1 MVVVLYYSTLL
12 VFAAIISIANSFSVT
27 FRLRSMSSSPISYI
41 TKNNN
46 NAQTSSAA
54 RSESAA
60 AAPVTKKRRLAHL
73 NTNDGD
79 SSSEDDFEVMRQ
91 KLREMQNGKVKE
103 LEKRRRHHDDAPH
116 RHHDD
121 TSLSSRTSS
130 RIATTAASSS
140 SDTGTMSTERSQ
152 SAASNKKQSA
162 AAAISGRKQE
172 VIDLLDESSEDNEDD
187 NDPVPKNDRKRK
199 ALPSL
204 EDEVKSMGIGA
215 IKRELEESFGIAT
228 NLFIEKSDLVCALIQ
243 ARSEKKRMNIVKK
256 QQQHDDIIPFHLFAT
271 SSLKTL
277 LPRQT
282 RNKYFRTLRQ
292 IIGFD
297 VPNREL
303 KWLIISNFSIDFGYL
318 LDEILPDVLQFHRV
332 VVFYHGGINESAVMK
347 WRELL
352 VGSGNTVDFVA
363 LSPSDPPNS
372 TANPLP
378 VQIDYGLHHTKM
390 FLTGYDEVIDGKRQS
405 FIRVAIHT
413 SNLLEGDNQL
423 KANGVYAQ
431 NFPLKE
437 QTQGRA
443 MQNDYKRMKSDDA
456 TCLFEEDLCRYV
468 KSYGYTKRQRWTCP
482 TVGVQSDSSRT
493 LSNGEFSLAEL
504 IRLYDYSS
512 AYAVLIPSVPG
523 RHKSDTY
530 HNFGY
535 LKLRKAIMDS
545 FPAARQAVGKGKKP
559 PVMCQVSSLGKLN
572 TKWLSKFHEA
582 IDYITTHSARPVEDY
597 HAKFSKKNVV
607 LERNLRIVWPTAA
620 EIRNSVEGHRGGGS
634 VMGKAKNVQ
643 DEFLQPLYHR
653 WSSRNNADDPLQTA
667 RHVPHIKTLVQP
679 SSDRSSIEWLYLGS
693 HNLSIAAWGQVQA
706 RYTGSDELILRIA
719 HWELGVFISPA
730 TLAKARGDGKR
741 VRIVPFG
748 HYGKTS
754 NGAICLDSDDD
765 EDDEGID
772 VHVPLPYSLHTPA
785 YDSKDVHW
793 TNG

>member
-1 MVVVLYYSTLL
+1 MAVVLYYSTLL
-12 VFAAIISIANSFSVT
+12 VFAAIITTANSFSVT
-27 FRLRSMSSSPISYI
+27 FRLRSMSSCPISSSYI
-41 TKNNN
+41 TQNNN
-46 NAQTSSAA
+46 NAQTSTVA
-54 RSESAA
+54 SESAV
-60 AAPVTKKRRLAHL
+60 AAPKKKRRLAHL
-73 NTNDGD
+73 NNNGGD

-103 LEKRRRHHDDAPH
+103 MEKRRRRHD
-116 RHHDD
+116 HDD
-121 TSLSSRTSS
+121 TSSSS
-130 RIATTAASSS
+130 RIATTTTFTS
-140 SDTGTMSTERSQ
+140 SDTGTATVSTERSQ

-162 AAAISGRKQE
+162 AASISASHKDRSGQE
-172 VIDLLDESSEDNEDD
+172 VIDLLGDSSDEDEDD
-187 NDPVPKNDRKRK
+187 HKPVPKPERKRK
-199 ALPSL
+199 ALPYLTTSL
-204 EDEVKSMGIGA
+204 TTSSEDEVKSMGIGV
-215 IKRELEESFGIAT
+215 IKRELESYGIAT
-228 NLFIEKSDLVCALIQ
+228 NLFIEKTDLVTALIQ
-243 ARSEKKRMNIVKK
+243 ARRENKH
-256 QQQHDDIIPFHLFAT
+256 QQHDGVTPFHLFAT
-271 SSLKTL
+271 SSSKKLSRKT
-277 LPRQT
+277 R
-282 RNKYFRTLRQ
+282 KYFTSLRQ

-297 VPNREL
+297 VPNREM

-318 LDEILPDVLQFHRV
+318 LDQILPDVLQFHRV

-352 VGSGNTVDFVA
+352 IGSGNTVDFVA

-372 TANPLP
+372 TTNPLP
-378 VQIDYGLHHTKM
+378 VQIDYGMHHTKM
-390 FLTGYDEVIDGKRQS
+390 FLTGYDEIIGGERQS

-431 NFPLKE
+431 NFPLKV
-437 QTQGRA
+437 QTQGE
-443 MQNDYKRMKSDDA
+443 
-456 TCLFEEDLCRYV
+456 TCLFEDDLLRYL
-468 KSYGYTKRQRWTCP
+468 KSYGYSKRQCWTCQ
-482 TVGVQSDSSRT
+482 TASVQGDSSRT
-493 LSNGEFSLAEL
+493 LSNGEFSLGEL

-545 FPAARQAVGKGKKP
+545 FPAARQTVGKSSKP
-559 PVMCQVSSLGKLN
+559 PVLCQVSSLGKLN

-582 IDYITTHSARPVEDY
+582 IDYTSTHNVRPVEDY

-643 DEFLQPLYHR
+643 DKFLEPLYHR
-653 WSSRNNADDPLQTA
+653 WSNRNQADDPLQTA

-693 HNLSIAAWGQVQA
+693 HNLSIAAWGQIQK
-706 RYTGSDELILRIA
+706 RHKETDEMINFIA
-719 HWELGVFISPA
+719 HWELGVFFSPT
-730 TLAKARGDGKR
+730 TLAKALGDGKR

-748 HYGKTS
+748 HYEKTS

-765 EDDEGID
+765 EDEHD
-772 VHVPLPYSLHTPA
+772 VDVVCVPLPYSLQTPA

>member
-12 VFAAIISIANSFSVT
+12 VFAAIVSTANSFSVT
-27 FRLRSMSSSPISYI
+27 FRLRSMMSSSPASYKFI
-41 TKNNN
+41 TNNKN
-46 NAQTSSAA
+46 NAQTSTSAA
-54 RSESAA
+54 ISESAA
-60 AAPVTKKRRLAHL
+60 AAQSTKKRRLAHL
-73 NTNDGD
+73 NTDDVD

-103 LEKRRRHHDDAPH
+103 MEKRQR
-116 RHHDD
+116 
-121 TSLSSRTSS
+121 RTSK
-130 RIATTAASSS
+130 TASTIT
-140 SDTGTMSTERSQ
+140 SDTERSQ
-152 SAASNKKQSA
+152 LAASNKKQSA
-162 AAAISGRKQE
+162 AAAISASHKKQPGQE
-172 VIDLLDESSEDNEDD
+172 VIDLLGDSSEDDEEYN
-187 NDPVPKNDRKRK
+187 NNPVPKSDRRRK
-199 ALPSL
+199 ALPSLATSL

-215 IKRELEESFGIAT
+215 IKRELESFGIAT
-228 NLFIEKSDLVCALIQ
+228 NLFIEKSDLVTALIQ
-243 ARSEKKRMNIVKK
+243 ARIHK
-256 QQQHDDIIPFHLFAT
+256 QQHDDDVIPFHLFAT
-271 SSLKTL
+271 SSSKKLLSRKT
-277 LPRQT
+277 R
-282 RNKYFRTLRQ
+282 KFFVSLRQ

-303 KWLIISNFSIDFGYL
+303 KWLVISNFSIDFGYL

-352 VGSGNTVDFVA
+352 IGSGNTVDFVA

-372 TANPLP
+372 TTNPLP
-378 VQIDYGLHHTKM
+378 VQIDYGMHHTKM

-456 TCLFEEDLCRYV
+456 TCLFEDDLCRYV
-468 KSYGYTKRQRWTCP
+468 KSYGYSKRQRWSCP
-482 TVGVQSDSSRT
+482 TVGVQGDSSRT

-545 FPAARQAVGKGKKP
+545 FPAARQAVGKSKKP

-572 TKWLSKFHEA
+572 TKWLSRFHEA
-582 IDYITTHSARPVEDY
+582 IDYTTTHSARPVEDY

-607 LERNLRIVWPTAA
+607 LEKSLRIVWPTAA

-634 VMGKAKNVQ
+634 VMGKSKNVQ

-653 WSSRNNADDPLQTA
+653 WSSRNNDDPLQTA

-765 EDDEGID
+765 EDDEGVD

>member
-1 MVVVLYYSTLL
+1 MVVVLYYSTSLL
-12 VFAAIISIANSFSVT
+12 VFAAIISTANSFSVT

-41 TKNNN
+41 N
-46 NAQTSSAA
+46 NAQTSTSAA
-54 RSESAA
+54 SESAA

-73 NTNDGD
+73 SNNDGD
-79 SSSEDDFEVMRQ
+79 SSSEDDFEIMRQ

-103 LEKRRRHHDDAPH
+103 MGKRQTL
-116 RHHDD
+116 
-121 TSLSSRTSS
+121 TSKTASTTSH
-130 RIATTAASSS
+130 
-140 SDTGTMSTERSQ
+140 TERSQ
-152 SAASNKKQSA
+152 LAASYKKQSA
-162 AAAISGRKQE
+162 AAKQSGQE
-172 VIDLLDESSEDNEDD
+172 VIDLLGDSSEDEEDD
-187 NDPVPKNDRKRK
+187 NDQVIPKHDRKKK
-199 ALPSL
+199 ALPSLPTSL

-215 IKRELEESFGIAT
+215 IKRELESYGVAT
-228 NLFIEKSDLVCALIQ
+228 NLFIEKSDLVTALIQ
-243 ARSEKKRMNIVKK
+243 ARSEKKRMNTVQK
-256 QQQHDDIIPFHLFAT
+256 QQQHDDLVPFHLFAT
-271 SSLKTL
+271 SSSKTL
-277 LPRQT
+277 SRQT
-282 RNKYFRTLRQ
+282 RKKFFTSLRR

-303 KWLIISNFSIDFGYL
+303 KWLVISNFSIDFGYL
-318 LDEILPDVLQFHRV
+318 LDQILPDVLQFHRV

-372 TANPLP
+372 RTNPLP
-378 VQIDYGLHHTKM
+378 VQIDYGMHHTKM
-390 FLTGYDEVIDGKRQS
+390 FLTGYDEIIDGKRQS

-437 QTQGRA
+437 QIQGRT

-456 TCLFEEDLCRYV
+456 TCLFEDDLCRYV

-482 TVGVQSDSSRT
+482 TVGAQSDSSRI

-545 FPAARQAVGKGKKP
+545 FPAPRQAVGKSKKP

-572 TKWLSKFHEA
+572 TKWLSRFHEA
-582 IDYITTHSARPVEDY
+582 IDYTTTHRARPVEDY

-607 LERNLRIVWPTAA
+607 LERNLRIVWPTVD

-634 VMGKAKNVQ
+634 VMGEAKKVQ

-653 WSSRNNADDPLQTA
+653 WSGRNHAEDPLQTA
-667 RHVPHIKTLVQP
+667 RHVPHIKTFVQP

-706 RYTGSDELILRIA
+706 RYTGSDELIHRIA
-719 HWELGVFISPA
+719 HWELGVFFSPA
-730 TLAKARGDGKR
+730 TLAKARGNGKR

-765 EDDEGID
+765 DEDDDEGVD
-772 VHVPLPYSLHTPA
+772 VIHVPLPYSLHTPA

>member
-1 MVVVLYYSTLL
+1 M
-12 VFAAIISIANSFSVT
+12 
-27 FRLRSMSSSPISYI
+27 MSSSSPTSYKFI
-41 TKNNN
+41 TNNKN
-46 NAQTSSAA
+46 NAQTSTSAA
-54 RSESAA
+54 ISESAA
-60 AAPVTKKRRLAHL
+60 AAQSTKKRRLAHL
-73 NTNDGD
+73 NTDDVD
-79 SSSEDDFEVMRQ
+79 SDSEDDFEVMRQ

-103 LEKRRRHHDDAPH
+103 LEKRRRHHDD
-116 RHHDD
+116 
-121 TSLSSRTSS
+121 TSSSSRTSS
-130 RIATTAASSS
+130 RIATTSASTS
-140 SDTGTMSTERSQ
+140 SDTGTGTMSTEQ
-152 SAASNKKQSA
+152 SPSTASNKKQSA
-162 AAAISGRKQE
+162 ATAISASHKKQSGQE
-172 VIDLLDESSEDNEDD
+172 VIDLLGDSSDEDD
-187 NDPVPKNDRKRK
+187 EDDKPVPKHDRKRK

-204 EDEVKSMGIGA
+204 ASSLEDEVKSMGVGA
-215 IKRELEESFGIAT
+215 IKRELESSYGIAT
-228 NLFIEKSDLVCALIQ
+228 NLFIEKSDLVTALIQ
-243 ARSEKKRMNIVKK
+243 ARSEKKRTNKVPK
-256 QQQHDDIIPFHLFAT
+256 QQHDDIIPFHLFAT
-271 SSLKTL
+271 SSSKNLS
-277 LPRQT
+277 RQT
-282 RNKYFRTLRQ
+282 RKYFRTLRQ

-318 LDEILPDVLQFHRV
+318 LDRILPDVLQFHRV

-372 TANPLP
+372 TTNPLP
-378 VQIDYGLHHTKM
+378 VQIDYGMHHTKM

-456 TCLFEEDLCRYV
+456 TCLFEDDLCRYV
-468 KSYGYTKRQRWTCP
+468 KSYGYSNRQRWSCP
-482 TVGVQSDSSRT
+482 TVGVQGDSSRT

-523 RHKSDTY
+523 RHKSDNW

-545 FPAARQAVGKGKKP
+545 FPAARQAVGKSSKP
-559 PVMCQVSSLGKLN
+559 PVLCQVSSLGKLN
-572 TKWLSKFHEA
+572 TKWLSRFHEA
-582 IDYITTHSARPVEDY
+582 IDYTNTHSARPVEDY

-607 LERNLRIVWPTAA
+607 LERNLRIVWPTVD

-634 VMGKAKNVQ
+634 VMGEAKKVQ

-706 RYTGSDELILRIA
+706 RYTGSDEMINFIA

-765 EDDEGID
+765 DEEDDEGVD
-772 VHVPLPYSLHTPA
+772 VHVPLPYSLYTPA

-793 TNG
+793 TND